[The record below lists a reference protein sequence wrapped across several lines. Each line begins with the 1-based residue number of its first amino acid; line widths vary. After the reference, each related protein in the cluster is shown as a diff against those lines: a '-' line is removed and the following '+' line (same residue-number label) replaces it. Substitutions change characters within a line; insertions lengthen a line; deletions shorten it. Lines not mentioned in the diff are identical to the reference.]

1 MVRPAHGID
10 GRHSEAVGG
19 EWKQVV
25 HLEHGGICLCLED
38 GALVPG
44 AIFSDPDVN
53 EVVRH
58 VGVVRVERGRPREV
72 DGAGGEGHD
81 ERSPGRVGNSCNEVS
96 ALF

>member
-25 HLEHGGICLCLED
+25 HLEHGGIRLCLED

-44 AIFSDPDVN
+44 TIFLNFFFSGFLVF
-53 EVVRH
+53 
-58 VGVVRVERGRPREV
+58 
-72 DGAGGEGHD
+72 
-81 ERSPGRVGNSCNEVS
+81 
-96 ALF
+96 LF